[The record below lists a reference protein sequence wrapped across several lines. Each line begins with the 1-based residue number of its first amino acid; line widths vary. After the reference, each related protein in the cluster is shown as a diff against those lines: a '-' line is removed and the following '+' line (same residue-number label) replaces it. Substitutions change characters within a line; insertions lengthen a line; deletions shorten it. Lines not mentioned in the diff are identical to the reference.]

1 MTRTPLIS
9 GNWKMYLNHFVA
21 IQTVQKLHYVLLK
34 EAYESVIPLGR
45 PQTPEDIGKMAAF
58 LASEDSRN
66 VTGQC
71 IHVDGGVIL
80 RD

>member
-1 MTRTPLIS
+1 M
-9 GNWKMYLNHFVA
+9 
-21 IQTVQKLHYVLLK
+21 
-34 EAYESVIPLGR
+34 IPLGR
-45 PQTPEDIGKMAAF
+45 VQTPEDIGKMAAF
-58 LASEDSRN
+58 LASEDASN

>member
-1 MTRTPLIS
+1 MWTRFQEETSEIS
-9 GNWKMYLNHFVA
+9 QSRDPSLAGRSLEELF
-21 IQTVQKLHYVLLK
+21 LDR
-34 EAYESVIPLGR
+34 YESVIPLGR